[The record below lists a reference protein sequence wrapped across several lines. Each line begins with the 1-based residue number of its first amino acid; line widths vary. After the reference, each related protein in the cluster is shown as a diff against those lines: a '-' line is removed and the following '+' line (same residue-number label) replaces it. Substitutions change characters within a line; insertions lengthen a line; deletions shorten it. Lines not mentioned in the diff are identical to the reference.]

1 VNEVPL
7 GPGALSFLGLYIV
20 SMLVIGYIAKRAQ
33 RDESLADF
41 YLAGRSLGSFVLLL
55 TLYATQYSGNTV
67 LGYPGEAYRLGFAW
81 IMSVSFMMSIVV
93 AYLPFAPALHRL
105 AKRHGF
111 VTPGDFLDYRFGSP
125 ALSHLANAVLVIS
138 IANYLLAQF
147 MAMGHVVA
155 GYSANAI
162 PYWVGVVVLV
172 LVIVIYETL
181 GGLRAVAWTDFI
193 QATLLF
199 FGVVGLLIW
208 AAPTPSHWRSL
219 TEWLAANDP
228 TKVAVPDAGLSFR
241 WVSTV
246 VLVGFSGAIYPQAI
260 QRIYAA
266 KSARALKQSLRF
278 MIFMPLVTIVP
289 VVLAGLVGYRRFSG
303 LEGIQADQ
311 IMPML
316 LRDWATQS
324 LLSYGLSVL
333 VLAGA
338 LTAIMS
344 TADSV
349 LLSLSS
355 ILAKDFLGKTALRNA
370 PEARLTQTGK
380 ILSWGITGFLAWL
393 ATSPRITLWGLIELK
408 FELLIQVAPAI
419 ILGVIWPRLAAGPTL
434 VGLVVGTLM
443 AGTFAL
449 TGIQEVAGIQAGLLA
464 LGLNLALAVGLSLE
478 RGKYDRSTRDGR
490 GAVANLEGTGRDPE
504 VPLEMGR
511 R

>member
-1 VNEVPL
+1 
-7 GPGALSFLGLYIV
+7 
-20 SMLVIGYIAKRAQ
+20 MLVIGYIAKRAQ
-33 RDESLADF
+33 RDESLSDF
-41 YLAGRSLGSFVLLL
+41 YLAGRSLGAVVLLL

-93 AYLPFAPALHRL
+93 GYLPFAPALHRL
-105 AKRHGF
+105 AKQHGF
-111 VTPGDFLDYRFGSP
+111 VTPGDFLDYRFRLP
-125 ALSHLANAVLVIS
+125 ALSHVANAVLVIS

-147 MAMGHVVA
+147 MAMGHMVA
-155 GYSANAI
+155 GFSGNAI

-193 QATLLF
+193 QGVLLF
-199 FGVVGLLIW
+199 LGVVGLLLW

-219 TEWLAANDP
+219 TEWLAAHDAAK
-228 TKVAVPDAGLSFR
+228 TAVPDAAMSFR
-241 WVSTV
+241 WLSTI

-266 KSARALKQSLRF
+266 KTARALKQSLQF
-278 MIFMPLVTIVP
+278 MMFLPLVTIVP
-289 VVLAGLVGYRRFSG
+289 VVLTGLVGYRRFAG

-324 LLSYGLSVL
+324 TLSYALSVL

-338 LTAIMS
+338 LAAIMS

-355 ILAKDFLGKTALRNA
+355 IVAKDFLGKTALRDA
-370 PEARLTQTGK
+370 PEARLTYAGK
-380 ILSWGITGFLAWL
+380 ILSWAITFFLAWV

-419 ILGVIWPRLAAGPTL
+419 ILGVIWPRLEAKATL
-434 VGLVVGTLM
+434 AGLVVGTVV
-443 AGTFAL
+443 AGSLAL
-449 TGIQEVAGIQAGLLA
+449 SGVEDVSGIQAGLFALA
-464 LGLNLALAVGLSLE
+464 LNLALSVGLSLRKGE
-478 RGKYDRSTRDGR
+478 T
-490 GAVANLEGTGRDPE
+490 
-504 VPLEMGR
+504 
-511 R
+511 

>member
-1 VNEVPL
+1 MSEVPL
-7 GPGALSFLGLYIV
+7 GPGALTFIGLYLV

-33 RDESLADF
+33 RDESLSDF
-41 YLAGRSLGSFVLLL
+41 YLAGRSLGTLVLLL

-93 AYLPFAPALHRL
+93 AYLLFAPALQRL
-105 AKRHGF
+105 ARSHGF

-125 ALSHLANAVLVIS
+125 ALSHLANAVLVVS
-138 IANYLLAQF
+138 VANYLLAQF
-147 MAMGHVVA
+147 MAMGHIVA
-155 GYSANAI
+155 GFSGNAI

-172 LVIVIYETL
+172 LVIVIYETM

-193 QATLLF
+193 QGVLLF
-199 FGVVGLLIW
+199 LGVVGLLFW

-219 TEWLAANDP
+219 TDWLGTHDP
-228 TKVAVPDAGLSFR
+228 AKTAVPDADITLR
-241 WVSTV
+241 WLSTV
-246 VLVGFSGAIYPQAI
+246 VLVGFSGAVYPQAI

-266 KSARALKQSLRF
+266 KSAGSLKRSLQF

-289 VVLAGLVGYRRFSG
+289 VVLTGLVGYRRFSG
-303 LEGIQADQ
+303 LEGVQADQ

-324 LLSYGLSVL
+324 LASYVLSVL
-333 VLAGA
+333 VLTGA
-338 LTAIMS
+338 LAAIMS

-370 PEARLTQTGK
+370 PEARLTHAGK
-380 ILSWGITGFLAWL
+380 LLSWALTGSLAWL
-393 ATSPRITLWGLIELK
+393 AMSPRITLWGLIELK

-419 ILGVIWPRLAAGPTL
+419 ILGVIWPRLDSKATLAGL
-434 VGLVVGTLM
+434 AVGTVV
-443 AGTFAL
+443 AGSLAL
-449 TGIQEVAGIQAGLLA
+449 AGVNEVAGIQAGLFA
-464 LGLNLALAVGLSLE
+464 LGLNLALSVGLSFRKGE
-478 RGKYDRSTRDGR
+478 
-490 GAVANLEGTGRDPE
+490 A
-504 VPLEMGR
+504 
-511 R
+511 

>member
-1 VNEVPL
+1 MSEVPL
-7 GPGALSFLGLYIV
+7 GPGALAFIGLYLV

-33 RDESLADF
+33 RDESLSDF
-41 YLAGRSLGSFVLLL
+41 YLAGRSLGAVVLLL

-81 IMSVSFMMSIVV
+81 IMSVSFMMAIVV

-105 AKRHGF
+105 AKQHGF
-111 VTPGDFLDYRFGSP
+111 VTPGDFLDYRFRSP
-125 ALSHLANAVLVIS
+125 ALSHIANAVLVIS
-138 IANYLLAQF
+138 ISNYLLAQF
-147 MAMGHVVA
+147 MAMGHMVA
-155 GYSANAI
+155 GFSGNAI

-193 QATLLF
+193 QGVLLF
-199 FGVVGLLIW
+199 LGVVGLLFW
-208 AAPTPSHWRSL
+208 AAPTPSHWHAL
-219 TEWLAANDP
+219 TEWLASHDP
-228 TKVAVPDAGLSFR
+228 AKTAVPGAAMSFR
-241 WVSTV
+241 WLSTI

-266 KSARALKQSLRF
+266 KTARALKQSLQF

-289 VVLAGLVGYRRFSG
+289 VVLTGLVGYRRFAG

-316 LRDWATQS
+316 LRDWATES
-324 LLSYGLSVL
+324 TASYALSVL

-338 LTAIMS
+338 LAAIMS

-355 ILAKDFLGKTALRNA
+355 IVAKDFLGKTTLRNA
-370 PEARLTQTGK
+370 PEARLTQAGK
-380 ILSWGITGFLAWL
+380 ILSWGITIFLAWL

-419 ILGVIWPRLAAGPTL
+419 ILGVIWPRLETNATL
-434 VGLVVGTLM
+434 AGLVVGTLV
-443 AGTFAL
+443 AGSLAL
-449 TGIQEVAGIQAGLLA
+449 SGVEDVGGIQAGLFALA
-464 LGLNLALAVGLSLE
+464 LNLALSVGLSLRKGE
-478 RGKYDRSTRDGR
+478 T
-490 GAVANLEGTGRDPE
+490 
-504 VPLEMGR
+504 
-511 R
+511 

>member
-1 VNEVPL
+1 VSEVPL
-7 GPGALSFLGLYIV
+7 GPGGLAFIGLYLV

-33 RDESLADF
+33 RDESLSDF
-41 YLAGRSLGSFVLLL
+41 YLAGRSLGTVVLLL

-125 ALSHLANAVLVIS
+125 ALSYLANAVLVVS
-138 IANYLLAQF
+138 IGNYLLAQF
-147 MAMGHVVA
+147 MAMGHMVA
-155 GYSANAI
+155 GFSGNAI

-193 QATLLF
+193 QCVLLF
-199 FGVVGLLIW
+199 LGVVGLLFW

-219 TEWLAANDP
+219 TDWLGAHDP
-228 TKVAVPDAGLSFR
+228 AKTAVPGADITFR
-241 WVSTV
+241 WLSTV
-246 VLVGFSGAIYPQAI
+246 VLVGFSGAVYPQAI

-266 KSARALKQSLRF
+266 KSVGALKRSLQF

-289 VVLAGLVGYRRFSG
+289 VVLTGLVGFRRFSG
-303 LEGIQADQ
+303 LEGVEADQ

-316 LRDWATQS
+316 LRDWAVQS
-324 LLSYGLSVL
+324 LTSYALSVL

-338 LTAIMS
+338 LAAIMS

-370 PEARLTQTGK
+370 PEARLTHAGK
-380 ILSWGITGFLAWL
+380 LLSWAATGFLAWL

-408 FELLIQVAPAI
+408 FELLIQVAPAV
-419 ILGVIWPRLAAGPTL
+419 ILGVIWPRLESKATL
-434 VGLVVGTLM
+434 AGLVVGTVV
-443 AGTFAL
+443 AGSLAL
-449 TGIQEVAGIQAGLLA
+449 SGVNEVSGIQAGLFA
-464 LGLNLALAVGLSLE
+464 LGLNLALSVGLSFRKGE
-478 RGKYDRSTRDGR
+478 S
-490 GAVANLEGTGRDPE
+490 
-504 VPLEMGR
+504 
-511 R
+511 